1 MPVAIQSCRVCG
13 NSNLIPVLDLGEQY
27 LTGTFPRANDGKNIT
42 KGSLRLLKC
51 HGTPGCCGL
60 LQLEHNFDL
69 NEMYGAN
76 YGYRSGLNYRMVQHL
91 QRKVEIIRSTVALQA
106 GDLVVDIGSNDGTT
120 LGFYPEDLMLVG
132 VDPTAKKFRE
142 YYKRHIS
149 VVPEFFSDTAVN
161 SVAQGKKAKVITSFH
176 RVSRAS

>member
-76 YGYRSGLNYRMVQHL
+76 YGYRSGLNYRPAAEWRRSHRSSQGSFRSPPCSTTALWSETPRQQCGGSLDNRWQRSQPPRPRPRGRQQRDRGLQTDLQHARPSL
-91 QRKVEIIRSTVALQA
+91 PAAPIPPAL
-106 GDLVVDIGSNDGTT
+106 
-120 LGFYPEDLMLVG
+120 
-132 VDPTAKKFRE
+132 
-142 YYKRHIS
+142 
-149 VVPEFFSDTAVN
+149 
-161 SVAQGKKAKVITSFH
+161 
-176 RVSRAS
+176 